1 MISAQELQS
10 LAPQVRQAMLALMEQ
25 VAQRDE
31 QLRTKDTLIEQRER
45 EAAFKQALID
55 KLTHE
60 VAVLRRL
67 KYAATSEKFTGT
79 AEQKSLLQDTLE
91 ADLAELGQEMKRL
104 GVDVD
109 AADEKTGKKQPKR
122 EKLPPHR
129 IRPAKSSCD
138 SEMAQGCSCPRH
150 FIADTWTLQESSCRA
165 GGHGGGMR
173 RSSGIRLCGRA
184 GSPACRSQPL
194 HWPMVSTR
202 TWFASG

>member
-1 MISAQELQS
+1 M
-10 LAPQVRQAMLALMEQ
+10 P
-25 VAQRDE
+25 
-31 QLRTKDTLIEQRER
+31 RT
-45 EAAFKQALID
+45 ALIAAMNEELAALLPAID
-55 KLTHE
+55 DATRQRLGGRE
-60 VAVLRRL
+60 FWLGRFAGQPVVAVLCGIG
-67 KYAATSEKFTGT
+67 KVAAAVT
-79 AEQKSLLQDTLE
+79 ATLLI
-91 ADLAELGQEMKRL
+91 G
-104 GVDVD
+104 
-109 AADEKTGKKQPKR
+109 
-122 EKLPPHR
+122 